1 METHSCPQH
10 AHPHAHARWLPRLD
24 AFGSA
29 AAFVCALHC
38 AFLPIAAI
46 AMPLAAVELLANHVY
61 ELVFVV
67 FALAFGAAVLSTGMS
82 RSRRSTILSLYFAAA
97 VLLLAGVASHEQ
109 AILHA
114 VLMVFGGLSLGSA
127 HAVNRHFVRTYA
139 DAQTLWRRGNT
150 VVHPHSAGAD
160 H

>member
-1 METHSCPQH
+1 METHSCSHH

-38 AFLPIAAI
+38 AFLPIAAV

-61 ELVFVV
+61 ELVFVM

-82 RSRRSTILSLYFAAA
+82 RSRRGTILSLYFASVA
-97 VLLLAGVASHEQ
+97 LLLAGVANHEQ
-109 AILHA
+109 VILHA
-114 VLMVFGGLSLGSA
+114 VLMVLGGLSLGSA
-127 HAVNRHFVRTYA
+127 HALNRHFVRTHD
-139 DAQTLWRRGNT
+139 DAQTLWRRGNA
-150 VVHPHSAGAD
+150 VIPGHSAGAD